1 MRLKH
6 LSLQGYKSFAAKT
19 EFEFPTGITA
29 IIGPNGSG
37 KSNIADGIRWA
48 LGEQSMHALRGKSTA
63 DMIFAGGR
71 RRAQAGMAEVS
82 LTLDNTDGWLPI
94 DFTEVSI
101 SRRAYR
107 SGENEYILNG
117 SRVRLRDISAL
128 LGESG
133 LGRHSYTVIG
143 QGLVDAALALRPQG
157 RRVLFED
164 AAGISHYRSQ
174 REDAVERLEETQHNL
189 ARVYDIVS
197 EIKPRM
203 ERLQRDSMQV
213 EEHRRVS
220 AHLKRLQRTWY
231 GYHWGEGQAS
241 LGRALRVVDALEQS
255 LAERR
260 QEATR
265 LDEQLA
271 ELREQEGELRAK
283 LRDWHRESADLHD
296 EVNAA
301 QRELAVAE
309 ERARLLNVR
318 REELTAEF
326 GPMGDRRQAQAETV
340 EQARNEVERLA
351 RDLAARKQE
360 LAEME
365 REWAVVEAESQA
377 PARRRT
383 EVEQELRACRSRA
396 ARLNQALLEARQAV
410 SQLESERA
418 VAEERA
424 RQVLA
429 RRDEALAEIAPLEAQ
444 RAEQAARMQQAR
456 DQMQETVRVLETR
469 QERVAELERAWAAKR
484 QEAQSPDP
492 QRAEIEQAL
501 ATHRATVERLEQEI
515 LDLRGEEARLQGER
529 KALDRLIEEGSM
541 YDVGVRAVLQAELAG
556 VLAPLASLIQVPA
569 EWEGPLEATLA
580 RDLQAVVVERAAL
593 VADVRRLLEQ
603 TGGRLTLL
611 PLDTVQ
617 AAARTAP
624 PLPAGAV
631 GASGQVGCDPRV
643 RPAVDAVLGGVA
655 LCDDLAAAQALLPAM
670 GPGGLCVTRAGEAL
684 RADGALSIGRVEV
697 GGEGLLAD
705 ERARREIPR
714 QLDAVAQ
721 QAKAARQARQAAE
734 EASAAA
740 QAQLAALD
748 REAARCREAAA
759 QAEREA
765 VGQAETAV
773 AVARESLSNRQ
784 SALQREMSLLEQLDG
799 QIGALRRQADE
810 LSKEHGAILA
820 RLQALRD
827 DVDPAGE
834 SEREREREM
843 EGEGE
848 PGHELSAEGPLSA
861 ESSSPLIR
869 ARTRCREI
877 EAQQQAEARRIAG
890 LEERLE
896 DLAQQAEAAREEA
909 LRVER
914 ETVGRARTQVAVAEE
929 TLRSQQATLRQ
940 EEAQLARIETQIEAR
955 RQRIEEL
962 ADEQR
967 RLAARTETLRAAST
981 RKEAQLRQ
989 VRERIRPAEEAL
1001 NRLNERH
1008 AALEEEERRMRDR
1021 VRDTEAHLNRAQLD
1035 AERCRDELKML
1046 ARQIEEDLGLV
1057 ELELAEDVTAQT
1069 PLPLKPL
1076 VSVLPV
1082 VEELPAGL
1090 ADEIQRLKARLR
1102 RLGSINP
1109 NAPEDYAEVQE
1120 RYQFLTEQSADLEAA
1135 SEKLHQAVAEL
1146 DELMIDA
1153 FWETFEAVAEEFS
1166 QLFTTLFDGGE
1177 AQLELTEPD
1186 DLLNT
1191 GVDIV
1196 ARPPG
1201 KRPQRLALLSG
1212 GERSLTA
1219 VALLFAILRVC
1230 PAPFCVLDEVDAMLD
1245 EANVGRFRKV
1255 LQGLAENT
1263 QFVVIT
1269 HTRGTVEVADT
1280 IYGVSMGSDAVSQ
1293 TVSLQLDEV

>member
-6 LSLQGYKSFAAKT
+6 LSLQGYKSFATKT

-29 IIGPNGSG
+29 VVGPNGSG
-37 KSNIADGIRWA
+37 KSNIADGIRWV
-48 LGEQSMHALRGKSTA
+48 LGEQSIRALRGKSTV

-82 LTLDNTDGWLPI
+82 LTLDNADGWLPI
-94 DFTEVSI
+94 EFTEVTI
-101 SRRAYR
+101 TRRAYR

-117 SRVRLRDISAL
+117 SRVRLRDITAL

-133 LGRHSYTVIG
+133 LGRHAYTVIG
-143 QGLVDAALALRPQG
+143 QGLVDAALALRAQE
-157 RRVLFED
+157 RRTLFED

-174 REDAVERLEETQHNL
+174 REDAVARMEETQHNL

-197 EIKPRM
+197 EVKPRL
-203 ERLQRDSMQV
+203 ERLQRDSVQV

-220 AHLKRLQRTWY
+220 AHLERLQRTWY

-255 LAERR
+255 LVERR

-309 ERARLLNVR
+309 ERARLSKVR
-318 REELTAEF
+318 REELEAEF
-326 GPMGDRRQAQAETV
+326 EPLGERRQAQAETV

-351 RDLAARKQE
+351 QDLAARKQE

-383 EVEQELRACRSRA
+383 EVEQKLRACRSRA
-396 ARLNQALLEARQAV
+396 ERLNQELLEARQAV

-424 RQVLA
+424 RQVQA
-429 RRDEALAEIAPLEAQ
+429 RREETLAEIVPLEAQ
-444 RAEQAARMQQAR
+444 RAEQAARVQQAR
-456 DQMQETVRVLETR
+456 DQMQETVQVLETR
-469 QERVAELERAWAAKR
+469 QERAAELERAWAAKR
-484 QEAQSPDP
+484 REAQAPDP
-492 QRAEIEQAL
+492 QRAEIEQTL
-501 ATHRATVERLEQEI
+501 ATHRAAVERLEQEI
-515 LDLRGEEARLQGER
+515 LDLRGEEARLQGEQR
-529 KALDRLIEEGSM
+529 ALDRLIEEGSM
-541 YDVGVRAVLQAELAG
+541 YDVGVRAVLQAKLAG

-611 PLDTVQ
+611 PLDTVR
-617 AAARTAP
+617 AAAHTAP
-624 PLPAGAV
+624 SLPAGAV
-631 GASGQVGCDPRV
+631 GAAERVTCDPHV
-643 RPAVDAVLGGVA
+643 RPAVDAVLGSVA

-684 RADGALSIGRVEV
+684 RADGAVSIGRVEV

-714 QLDAVAQ
+714 QLDAVALQ
-721 QAKAARQARQAAE
+721 VVEAKQARQAAE
-734 EASAAA
+734 EAIAAA
-740 QAQLAALD
+740 QARLAELD
-748 REAARCREAAA
+748 REAARRREAMA

-827 DVDPAGE
+827 DVDAAGE
-834 SEREREREM
+834 KESESES
-843 EGEGE
+843 
-848 PGHELSAEGPLSA
+848 GHEELAAEGPLST
-861 ESSSPLIR
+861 ESSSPLVQAR
-869 ARTRCREI
+869 ARCREI

-896 DLAQQAEAAREEA
+896 ALAQQAEAAREEA

-914 ETVGRARTQVAVAEE
+914 ETVGQTRTQVAVAGE

-940 EEAQLARIETQIEAR
+940 EETQLARIETQIEAR

-967 RLAARTETLRAAST
+967 RLAARTEALRAAST

-989 VRERIRPAEEAL
+989 VHERIRPAEEAL

-1021 VRDTEAHLNRAQLD
+1021 VRDIEAHLNRAQLD

-1046 ARQIEEDLGLV
+1046 ERQIEEDLGLV

-1076 VSVLPV
+1076 VSALPV

-1090 ADEIQRLKARLR
+1090 EDEIQRLKARLR
-1102 RLGSINP
+1102 RLGSVNP
-1109 NAPEDYAEVQE
+1109 NAPEDCAEVQE
-1120 RYQFLTEQSADLEAA
+1120 RYRFLTEQSADLEAA

-1146 DELMIDA
+1146 DELMIEA
-1153 FWETFEAVAEEFS
+1153 FWETFEAVAGEFS